1 MEEYLPVLAE
11 CPLFF
16 QIGADDILSALR
28 CLSAAE
34 TRIAR
39 GTALFHEGDPVT
51 FMGIVVSGAVQIVRM
66 DYAGSRVVILSALP
80 GAVLGDAY
88 LCAGIDQ
95 VPAAAIAAQDSAV
108 LLLDGRKILTAC
120 EKNCPIHRQIL
131 RNMMRSVARKNLALN
146 QKIYFMSRRTTREKL
161 LAFLTEQARQQG
173 SDMFTIPFDRQSL
186 ADYLGVER
194 SAMSAEIGKLKREGC
209 IDCKGS
215 WFRLKEP

>member
-28 CLSAAE
+28 CLGAAE

-161 LAFLTEQARQQG
+161 LACPA
-173 SDMFTIPFDRQSL
+173 
-186 ADYLGVER
+186 AGV
-194 SAMSAEIGKLKREGC
+194 GYVYDPL
-209 IDCKGS
+209 
-215 WFRLKEP
+215 